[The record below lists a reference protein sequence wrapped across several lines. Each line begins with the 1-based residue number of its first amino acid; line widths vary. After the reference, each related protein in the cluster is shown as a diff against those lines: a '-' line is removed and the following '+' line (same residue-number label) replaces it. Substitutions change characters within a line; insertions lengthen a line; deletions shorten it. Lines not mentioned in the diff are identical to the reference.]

1 MLFQFIFQGHLLL
14 VDKDSI
20 LSIADNFFN
29 PSIPSL
35 ASPEGY
41 LQAFRAT
48 TLPQRLEEL
57 SPSPP
62 VEQINEVVASDD
74 KMSVGEG
81 GWGESPIAS
90 TSRHSPIITATN
102 RPSPQSRLPSF
113 SFAQVLQPTQL
124 PNLQSSYPSET
135 NNIGL
140 QTLATAAFADY
151 STPERLEAFEERTR

>member
-1 MLFQFIFQGHLLL
+1 MFFSFSLQGHLLM
-14 VDKDSI
+14 VDKESI
-20 LSIADNFFN
+20 LAIADNFFN

-35 ASPEGY
+35 ASPDGY

-62 VEQINEVVASDD
+62 VEQVSEVVASDD

-90 TSRHSPIITATN
+90 TSRHSPIITAAN
-102 RPSPQSRLPSF
+102 RPSPQARLPSF

-124 PNLQSSYPSET
+124 PIVQSPYSSET

-151 STPERLEAFEERTR
+151 STPERMEALDERTR